1 MADLAQDGGTKKIEE
16 PVGYSNIGCD
26 AARQSNRPASCWIA
40 AGPGFVG
47 GGSGARSRGLTR
59 LDRCCLRLH
68 GTIE

>member
-47 GGSGARSRGLTR
+47 GGSGARSRGL
-59 LDRCCLRLH
+59 
-68 GTIE
+68 